1 MNQLTFRMTYG
12 YNGNIDQSQYPFTNI
27 SLSTSNDGFTQLPSS
42 SITSAANPS
51 IRWEKTGVLN
61 FGLDFAV
68 LNHRLSGS
76 IEIYRKYSRDLFAEY
91 TINPIFG
98 ANASKLFTLTRNA
111 AKVDGKGVDIAL
123 NGTIVQKS
131 DFNYRASLTFS
142 YNTNEVKSSPYEL
155 YSNFAANGAGSGR
168 MLEGYNMNNFW
179 ATRWAG
185 LDEKGDA
192 LVYNADG
199 EVIKSTEN
207 ITNDDLV
214 YMGTLTPKYFGGFFN
229 TFTYKGLSL
238 YVGITYKLGYIFQKP
253 TISQQPASRYGGA
266 NYEINE
272 DMAKRWERGR

>member
-1 MNQLTFRMTYG
+1 MAPL
-12 YNGNIDQSQYPFTNI
+12 
-27 SLSTSNDGFTQLPSS
+27 
-42 SITSAANPS
+42 S

-155 YSNFAANGAGSGR
+155 YSSFAANGAGSGR

-185 LDEKGDA
+185 LDEKEM
-192 LVYNADG
+192 LWCIMQM
-199 EVIKSTEN
+199 EKS
-207 ITNDDLV
+207 
-214 YMGTLTPKYFGGFFN
+214 
-229 TFTYKGLSL
+229 
-238 YVGITYKLGYIFQKP
+238 
-253 TISQQPASRYGGA
+253 
-266 NYEINE
+266 
-272 DMAKRWERGR
+272 